1 MKTSHK
7 IFALHALGLI
17 VCVLPPVIATLEY
30 FPLWFQRSE
39 TAFSAFSAILI
50 AICCLP
56 FIKQI
61 KAYFKG
67 TPASWVIWLVIYLVV
82 ALFSKLAEGVET
94 VAFIGTISNL
104 CGGCI
109 FRIEKHLKQKQGVK
123 DNE

>member
-1 MKTSHK
+1 MKMSHK
-7 IFALHALGLI
+7 IFALHVLGLI

-30 FPLWFQRSE
+30 FPLWFKQTE

-56 FIKQI
+56 FVKQI

-67 TPASWVIWLVIYLVV
+67 TPASWVMWLGIYLLV

-94 VAFIGTISNL
+94 VAFIGTMSNL
-104 CGGCI
+104 CGGFI
-109 FRIEKHLKQKQGVK
+109 FRVEKHIKAREGVK
-123 DNE
+123 DE